1 MNPFDEFEQWLK
13 EHYPADRLR
22 FGEPMRLH
30 TTFRAGGPARYMV
43 LPACPE
49 EIADVIRRCRE
60 AGLPWFV
67 MGNGSNLLVSDSGY
81 DGVILKVGR
90 QYSEISR
97 NGCRIRAQA
106 GAMLTR
112 LSRMAAENGLSGL
125 AFAAGIPGTLGGGLM
140 MNAGAYGGE
149 LSQVVR
155 RVRVLD
161 EEGQIRELSGE
172 EMAFGYRT
180 SRLEAGRLI
189 ALEAEL
195 ELEPGEREPLL
206 AEMEEL
212 NRRRRE
218 KQPLEYASAGSTF
231 KRPEGYFAGRLI
243 EEAGLKGFSIGDAQV
258 SEKHCGFVINR
269 GNAAAGQIL
278 ELCRTV
284 QERVYEQFQVELQ
297 LEVRL
302 LGKF

>member
-97 NGCRIRAQA
+97 NGCRIRSVPGCRPDA
-106 GAMLTR
+106 GVRARPFVSGRKT
-112 LSRMAAENGLSGL
+112 AA
-125 AFAAGIPGTLGGGLM
+125 
-140 MNAGAYGGE
+140 
-149 LSQVVR
+149 R
-155 RVRVLD
+155 RP
-161 EEGQIRELSGE
+161 
-172 EMAFGYRT
+172 A
-180 SRLEAGRLI
+180 
-189 ALEAEL
+189 
-195 ELEPGEREPLL
+195 
-206 AEMEEL
+206 
-212 NRRRRE
+212 
-218 KQPLEYASAGSTF
+218 
-231 KRPEGYFAGRLI
+231 
-243 EEAGLKGFSIGDAQV
+243 
-258 SEKHCGFVINR
+258 
-269 GNAAAGQIL
+269 
-278 ELCRTV
+278 
-284 QERVYEQFQVELQ
+284 
-297 LEVRL
+297 
-302 LGKF
+302 